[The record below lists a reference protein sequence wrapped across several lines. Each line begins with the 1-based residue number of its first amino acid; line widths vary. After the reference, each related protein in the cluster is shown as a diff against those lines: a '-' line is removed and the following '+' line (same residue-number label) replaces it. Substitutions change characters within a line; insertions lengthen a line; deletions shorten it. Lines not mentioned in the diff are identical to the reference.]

1 MKILITGL
9 WICAVTI
16 ASCYGAVTFGGG
28 VFSGKKTE
36 PYLEGLQYQ
45 KLAPINIPMIA
56 DGCRATSSPSWSSR
70 PTPS

>member
-28 VFSGKKTE
+28 IFSDKK
-36 PYLEGLQYQ
+36 
-45 KLAPINIPMIA
+45 ASPIS
-56 DGCRATSSPSWSSR
+56 RACNTRSSR
-70 PTPS
+70 RSTSR